1 MAAHPTAALRS
12 RGLPGP
18 PAPWATVLAVTGE
31 PGYRRDV
38 PVSPTDAGATGG
50 PGPVTRRS
58 HAAEQSASGLPIKM
72 LNDRILVRIESA
84 EGERRSSGGILIPAT
99 AQVGKRL
106 AWAKVVA
113 TGANVRAMQQGDKV
127 LFNPEDRY
135 EVEVRGEDYIILRER
150 DIHAV
155 AAERL
160 EESPPPA
167 CTCSELRRA
176 PAGSGGR
183 RRPRSA
189 TPAQPD
195 RLRAEALHDV
205 ADQAQAGPVAQRH
218 DRLGVEL
225 HGGHRQRAGA
235 PRP

>member
-1 MAAHPTAALRS
+1 VSNPATDAPAPVAEPARPARS
-12 RGLPGP
+12 RSSR
-18 PAPWATVLAVTGE
+18 V
-31 PGYRRDV
+31 
-38 PVSPTDAGATGG
+38 
-50 PGPVTRRS
+50 
-58 HAAEQSASGLPIKM
+58 EQSVDGLPIKM

-113 TGANVRAMQQGDKV
+113 TGANVRGMQQGDTV

-160 EESPPPA
+160 EES
-167 CTCSELRRA
+167 A
-176 PAGSGGR
+176 PG
-183 RRPRSA
+183 
-189 TPAQPD
+189 
-195 RLRAEALHDV
+195 LYL
-205 ADQAQAGPVAQRH
+205 
-218 DRLGVEL
+218 
-225 HGGHRQRAGA
+225 
-235 PRP
+235 